1 MVLSKAARSLFLPA
15 LVATLALTVFA
26 AACGDDNGGDGNATP
41 NPTQPAATEPA
52 ATQPAATEPAGA
64 TQPPDTTPSGI
75 DENQPAVVAARADLL
90 ANVDL
95 DPNALQVESVTAMT
109 FSDSCLDVTA
119 FTATPEVCAQ
129 VITPGYEIVF
139 RVGGTSYTYRSNE
152 AGTNVR
158 FADVDVGG

>member
-1 MVLSKAARSLFLPA
+1 MVLSQAARSLFLPA

-26 AACGDDNGGDGNATP
+26 AGCSDDNGGDGNATP
-41 NPTQPAATEPA
+41 NPTQPNV
-52 ATQPAATEPAGA
+52 TQAAATEPAGA

-75 DENQPAVVAARADLL
+75 DENQPAVVAAREDLL

-95 DPNALQVESVTAMT
+95 DPNALRVESATAMT

-119 FTATPEVCAQ
+119 LSATPEVCAP
-129 VITPGYEIVF
+129 VVTPGYEIVF
-139 RVGGTSYTYRSNE
+139 RVGGTSYTYHTDES
-152 AGTNVR
+152 GTNVR

>member
-26 AACGDDNGGDGNATP
+26 AGCSDDNGGDGNGTP
-41 NPTQPAATEPA
+41 NPTQPNV
-52 ATQPAATEPAGA
+52 TQAAATEPAGA

-95 DPNALQVESVTAMT
+95 DPNALRVESVTAMT
-109 FSDSCLDVTA
+109 FSNSCLDVTA
-119 FTATPEVCAQ
+119 LTVTPEVCAQ

-139 RVGGTSYTYRSNE
+139 RVGGTSYTYRSDE
-152 AGTNVR
+152 SGTNVR